1 MEKNKERI
9 DNAAWFFENIEEIRK
24 NKDAEEFERLYK
36 EYNELNEK
44 IKNDSEKYYLEK

>member
-9 DNAAWFFENIEEIRK
+9 DKAAWFFENIKQVKE

-44 IKNDSEKYYLEK
+44 IKNDSEKYYL